1 MNGPVPSSHLDDSAG
16 IQTVDDFASEE
27 EFLSAVDDSIRY
39 FSEGDLITGKVVRV
53 DRDEVL
59 VDVSYKTEG
68 VINQKELSVRSN
80 VVPSDLVQVGDEI
93 SALVLIKEDKD
104 GRLILSKRRAQFE
117 QAWENVAKIKAAD
130 GVISGTVIEVV
141 KGGLIVDIG
150 LRGFLPAS
158 LIDLRRVRDFSSYL
172 EQQVDAKILELD
184 KTRNNVVLSRRALLE
199 ETQSVVR
206 SQVMAQLEKGQVR
219 TGVISSI
226 VSFGAFVDLGG
237 VDGLVHVSELSWKH
251 VDHAS
256 ELYNLGD
263 EVTVEVLEV
272 DSERDRVS
280 LSIRATQEDPWKLL
294 AKTHAIGHIVP
305 GEVCKF
311 VPFGAFVKLAEGV
324 EGLVHL
330 SELSVEHVD
339 QPEAYVSLGE
349 RVFVKIIDIDLERR
363 RISLSVRQAD
373 EGLLHDAPF
382 DPATY
387 GMVAEYD
394 EEGNYKYP
402 EGFDPNLNEWL
413 PGFETQKTIWE
424 EEYSK
429 AQSRYDEHKSL
440 FEAKRAKQS
449 GLSSGTDTSTDEG
462 GLAYGDENNRLMTP
476 IVDSVSALNLQ
487 PKIEKDPQSS

>member
-1 MNGPVPSSHLDDSAG
+1 M
-16 IQTVDDFASEE
+16 
-27 EFLSAVDDSIRY
+27 
-39 FSEGDLITGKVVRV
+39 
-53 DRDEVL
+53 
-59 VDVSYKTEG
+59 
-68 VINQKELSVRSN
+68 
-80 VVPSDLVQVGDEI
+80 
-93 SALVLIKEDKD
+93 LIKEDKD

-294 AKTHAIGHIVP
+294 AKPMQLGTSYRERSANLFHLGH
-305 GEVCKF
+305 
-311 VPFGAFVKLAEGV
+311 L
-324 EGLVHL
+324 
-330 SELSVEHVD
+330 
-339 QPEAYVSLGE
+339 
-349 RVFVKIIDIDLERR
+349 
-363 RISLSVRQAD
+363 
-373 EGLLHDAPF
+373 
-382 DPATY
+382 
-387 GMVAEYD
+387 
-394 EEGNYKYP
+394 
-402 EGFDPNLNEWL
+402 
-413 PGFETQKTIWE
+413 
-424 EEYSK
+424 
-429 AQSRYDEHKSL
+429 
-440 FEAKRAKQS
+440 
-449 GLSSGTDTSTDEG
+449 
-462 GLAYGDENNRLMTP
+462 
-476 IVDSVSALNLQ
+476 
-487 PKIEKDPQSS
+487 